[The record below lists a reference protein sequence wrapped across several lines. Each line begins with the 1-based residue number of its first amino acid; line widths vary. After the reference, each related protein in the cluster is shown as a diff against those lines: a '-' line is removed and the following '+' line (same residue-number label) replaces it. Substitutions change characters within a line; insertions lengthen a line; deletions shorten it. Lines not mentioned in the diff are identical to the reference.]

1 MPLNDLLT
9 SDSVIPSLRVNG
21 KKQALQELSDRA
33 AAVSGL
39 AAREIFEREPPFG
52 LLLSDIVLAG
62 MNGVELAAKIQGL
75 QPSIRVLFMPG
86 YQREHRV
93 GPSQLLAKPFAN
105 DELLAKLESTLAD
118 LPASS
123 S

>member
-1 MPLNDLLT
+1 
-9 SDSVIPSLRVNG
+9 
-21 KKQALQELSDRA
+21 
-33 AAVSGL
+33 
-39 AAREIFEREPPFG
+39 
-52 LLLSDIVLAG
+52 

-105 DELLAKLESTLAD
+105 DELLAKLESTPRRSPRLLVVARSSR
-118 LPASS
+118 LGATVPALWRWTAAVTCRKRVTRGGT
-123 S
+123 

>member
-1 MPLNDLLT
+1 MVE
-9 SDSVIPSLRVNG
+9 DSEVVRGVLLRVISDG
-21 KKQALQELSDRA
+21 GYDVVAAEDPAVAL
-33 AAVSGL
+33 
-39 AAREIFEREPPFG
+39 EIFEREPPFD
-52 LLLSDIVLAG
+52 LLLSDIVLPG

-75 QPSIRVLFMPG
+75 QPSIRVLFMSG

-93 GPSQLLAKPFAN
+93 DPSQLLAKPFAN

-123 S
+123 H